1 MAAKLRRWH
10 STVALALLCPGVPVW
25 LCGYGLADR
34 TRARVE
40 TPRGVSVLAAAGE
53 SPEPNPWELLKSFGE
68 GDFQLRQEEAARLLS
83 SAALKQLGR
92 WFQPAGERLSSE
104 TSDNVDEALDALLD
118 EAKEHIVDFLSD
130 RASPGPVSRVF
141 WQAELY
147 LRNFQQVAGEAPV
160 EEFQQRAKVVEE
172 EVAPEGSQMEA
183 ALGVVLAR
191 QQFVAASRFGYFLRR
206 CQQRLRL
213 ERIMLGHKSL
223 EQYVTDMDPEEQ
235 VELVRGASQEVMQ
248 AAEVRATEL
257 FGTLSE
263 LLRERQAELQ
273 LSPQGRVRLSVEAV
287 LFGAALYDEEEAAAK
302 HYELSFS
309 DFGSRH

>member
-1 MAAKLRRWH
+1 MIAFWARVDAPASKTMRPADRVLMARS
-10 STVALALLCPGVPVW
+10 STEGGVAAQYPGVW

-53 SPEPNPWELLKSFGE
+53 PEPNPWELLKSFGE
-68 GDFQLRQEEAARLLS
+68 GLFPGDFQLRQEEAARLLS

-213 ERIMLGHKSL
+213 ERIMCFGCP
-223 EQYVTDMDPEEQ
+223 V
-235 VELVRGASQEVMQ
+235 
-248 AAEVRATEL
+248 
-257 FGTLSE
+257 GTLGMQSG
-263 LLRERQAELQ
+263 
-273 LSPQGRVRLSVEAV
+273 SKH
-287 LFGAALYDEEEAAAK
+287 AK
-302 HYELSFS
+302 CSKVKSNHAQSSMASKVPCFISHQHLEVPNC
-309 DFGSRH
+309 